1 MGRRGSNRPLFAGS
15 PGAMSEP
22 VVGITSG
29 VLKWARERSGAS
41 LEDVA
46 ERLKKPIELVRSWEE
61 GTSAP
66 TYSQLETLA
75 YQIYKRPLALFFF
88 PEPPDEP
95 DPKQEFRTLPELEV
109 KDLSPETRYRI
120 RQAMAMQESLRELHD
135 RINPSEKKIFRDVT
149 IDRLSPAETEA
160 AAVQVRQYLGV
171 KIETQKAWKS
181 VDQAIREW
189 RAAIE
194 EVGVFVFKNTF
205 SQKDF
210 WGFSLDDPEFPVIYI
225 NNSTKGKSRQIFTL
239 FHELAHLI
247 VHLSGVTKEDD
258 SYIDRLSGM
267 PRRLEVFCNRFAG
280 CFLVPSRDLSR
291 ELRETSDKEVKRL
304 AETYRV
310 SREMIL
316 RRLLDLRK
324 ISQQRFERSVAK
336 LREEYERLP
345 IQAPGGNYYATIRTY
360 LSTRFLDAAFEQYYR
375 GRISVQQLADHLGI
389 KVSSVPGVEN
399 LHLEQTIG

>member
-1 MGRRGSNRPLFAGS
+1 
-15 PGAMSEP
+15 MSDP

-29 VLKWARERSGAS
+29 VLKWARERSGVS

-46 ERLKKPIELVRSWEE
+46 AKLKKPIELVRGWEE

-95 DPKQEFRTLPELEV
+95 DPRQEFRTLPDLEV

-120 RQAMAMQESLRELHD
+120 RQAMAMQESLREVHD
-135 RINPSEKKIFRDVT
+135 RINPSERKIFRDVT
-149 IDRLSPAETEA
+149 IDRFSSAETDAVA
-160 AAVQVRQYLGV
+160 ATVRKYLGV
-171 KIETQKAWKS
+171 TLDTQKAWKS
-181 VDQAIREW
+181 VEQAIREW
-189 RAAIE
+189 REAVE
-194 EVGVFVFKNTF
+194 NVGVFVFKDTF

-247 VHLSGVTKEDD
+247 VHSSGVTKENDT
-258 SYIDRLSGM
+258 YIDRLSGT

-280 CFLVPSRDLSR
+280 YFLVPSRDL
-291 ELRETSDKEVKRL
+291 LREMAGTSDEEVERL
-304 AETYRV
+304 AGTYRV

-316 RRLLDLRK
+316 RRLLDLQR
-324 ISQQRFERSVAK
+324 ISQQRFERSVSR
-336 LREEYERLP
+336 LREEYESLP
-345 IQAPGGNYYATIRTY
+345 IQGSGGNYYATKRTY
-360 LSTRFLDAAFEQYYR
+360 LSSRFLDAAFGQYYQ
-375 GRISVQQLADHLGI
+375 GRISVQQLADHLGV
-389 KVSSVPGVEN
+389 KVSSVPGIET
-399 LHLEQTIG
+399 LHLQQTIG